1 MQCMISIIG
10 MIILI
15 FVAVIFSNNRR
26 SIKLRTVFGA
36 FFIQIFIGAFVLYI
50 PSGRSTLTILS
61 DVVYNVISYGKI
73 GIDFVFGALVSDKM
87 LDLFGSSGFIFSLRV
102 LPIVVFFSS
111 LISVCYYLGIIQ
123 FFIKIIGGFFQWML
137 GISRTESL
145 SATANIFVG
154 HTEAPLVIKPYIS
167 TMTNSELFAVMCGGL
182 SSVAGSVLA
191 GYSQM
196 GIPMEYLIAA
206 SFMSAPGGILFAKL
220 IVPETE
226 KIYNKINI
234 SELNNEKDTPINI
247 IDAAASGA
255 ATGIQ
260 LALNVGGMLLAFVA
274 LIALLNGILS
284 VIGDWMHITNFSL
297 ELILGYIF
305 SPIAYL
311 IGIPWNEAKIV
322 GSFIGQKLVMN
333 EFIAY
338 MNFSEYLKPDNYLI
352 STGKEVLS
360 QNTKAIISFALC
372 GFSNFSSVAILLGCL
387 GGIAPNRRKDVA
399 RLSLKTVLASSLS
412 NLMSATIAGFFLSLG
427 AKII

>member
-1 MQCMISIIG
+1 MQCIMSMIG
-10 MIILI
+10 MIVLI
-15 FVAVIFSNNRR
+15 FIAIIFSNHRR
-26 SIKLRTVFGA
+26 SIKLRTVLGA
-36 FFIQIFIGAFVLYI
+36 FLIQIIIGAFVLYI
-50 PSGRSTLTILS
+50 PSGRNILIILS
-61 DVVYNVISYGKI
+61 DVVYSVIAYGQI
-73 GIDFVFGALVSDKM
+73 GIDFIFGALVSDKM
-87 LDLFGSSGFIFSLRV
+87 VDLFGSSGFIFSLRI
-102 LPIVVFFSS
+102 LPIIVFFSS

-123 FFIKIIGGFFQWML
+123 LFIKIVGGFFQWVL

-145 SATANIFVG
+145 SATANIFIG

-226 KIYNKINI
+226 KICNEINMIYVNNNKEE
-234 SELNNEKDTPINI
+234 SPINI

-255 ATGIQ
+255 STGIQ

-284 VIGDWMHITNFSL
+284 VIGNWMNITNFSL

-338 MNFSEYLKPDNYLI
+338 MNFSEYLKSDNDLI
-352 STGKEVLS
+352 LTGKQVLS
-360 QNTKAIISFALC
+360 ENTKAIISFALC

-387 GGIAPNRRKDVA
+387 GGIAPSRRKDVA
-399 RLSLKTVLASSLS
+399 QLSLKTILASSLS

-427 AKII
+427 AKL